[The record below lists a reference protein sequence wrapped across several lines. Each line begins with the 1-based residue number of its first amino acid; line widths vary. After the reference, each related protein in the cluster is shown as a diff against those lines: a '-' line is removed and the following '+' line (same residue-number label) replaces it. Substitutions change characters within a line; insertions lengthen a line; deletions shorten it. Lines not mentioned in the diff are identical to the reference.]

1 MTVNL
6 TVYGRFLHKVC
17 RHVSRKTP
25 PRGTQASYE
34 HSLKSDP
41 DADFAQKTAN
51 LSKAQ
56 VLQQAGI
63 SVLAQ
68 ANSNQQQ
75 VLKLLQ

>member
-1 MTVNL
+1 V
-6 TVYGRFLHKVC
+6 TVYDRFLYKVC

-25 PRGTQASYE
+25 PRGTQVSYE

-41 DADFAQKTAN
+41 DADFAQETAN
-51 LSKAQ
+51 PSKAQ

-68 ANSNQQQ
+68 ANSNPQH